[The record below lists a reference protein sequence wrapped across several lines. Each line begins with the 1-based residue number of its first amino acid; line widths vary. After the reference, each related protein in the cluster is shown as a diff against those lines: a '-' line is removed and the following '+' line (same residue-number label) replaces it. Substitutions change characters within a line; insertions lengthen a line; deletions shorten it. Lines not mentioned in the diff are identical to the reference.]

1 MKAKQTYRVQKREK
15 KCTFAILKIEGI
27 WGGGSQVFIEFSSD
41 FSIEAKTLDLE
52 TTIAQRRS

>member
-27 WGGGSQVFIEFSSD
+27 WGGGVKCSSSSRAISQS
-41 FSIEAKTLDLE
+41 K
-52 TTIAQRRS
+52 QRLLT